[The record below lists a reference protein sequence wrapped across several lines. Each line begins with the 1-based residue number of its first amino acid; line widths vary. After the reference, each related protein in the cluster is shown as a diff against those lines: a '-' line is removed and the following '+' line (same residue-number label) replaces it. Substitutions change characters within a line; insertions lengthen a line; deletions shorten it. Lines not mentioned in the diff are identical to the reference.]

1 MHFQRIL
8 IATDFSDAS
17 RIAVLR
23 GIDLAKQFGAEIHL
37 FHAVPI
43 SQVSILPPIDSAP
56 TAEDWLGR
64 ALDHAEMLM
73 VELVADLN
81 FGECKVTKEVREA
94 DFAASGVLHYAEEV
108 DADLLVLGT
117 HGRRGL
123 RRVVMGS
130 VAEEIVR
137 TAPCAVFSCTS
148 DVDEVSSWPREILV
162 AVDFSDA
169 SRQALSAAR
178 GLAAMYRTP
187 VRALHVVPRP
197 HYAPEYATA
206 SGSLVLE
213 NLPGVLEAAE
223 KSLRKEIEG
232 HGPFPNGID
241 VEITVGGASQEI
253 IETAAERQVGLIV
266 VGNRGLSGFKHLLL
280 GSVAD
285 RVVRLAACP
294 VLTVHQDETS
304 TQAEAHQ
311 ISA

>member
-1 MHFQRIL
+1 
-8 IATDFSDAS
+8 
-17 RIAVLR
+17 
-23 GIDLAKQFGAEIHL
+23 
-37 FHAVPI
+37 
-43 SQVSILPPIDSAP
+43 
-56 TAEDWLGR
+56 
-64 ALDHAEMLM
+64 
-73 VELVADLN
+73 
-81 FGECKVTKEVREA
+81 
-94 DFAASGVLHYAEEV
+94 
-108 DADLLVLGT
+108 
-117 HGRRGL
+117 
-123 RRVVMGS
+123 MGS

-232 HGPFPNGID
+232 HGPFPNGD
-241 VEITVGGASQEI
+241 RCRDHRRRCQPRDHRDCSRNARSDSV
-253 IETAAERQVGLIV
+253 V

-280 GSVAD
+280 GSCRRSRGPSRGV
-285 RVVRLAACP
+285 P
-294 VLTVHQDETS
+294 S
-304 TQAEAHQ
+304 AHR
-311 ISA
+311 SPGRNEHSS